1 MMASIRQRI
10 ESLEQQS
17 CAGFAGF
24 VVICSWE
31 YETATSDDALAQ
43 YVAANGPVAGG
54 KQVVFMGW
62 DA

>member
-1 MMASIRQRI
+1 MPSVRHRI
-10 ESLEQQS
+10 AALEQQA

-31 YETATSDDALAQ
+31 YDAATSDDALAL
-43 YVAANGPVAGG
+43 YVGANGPVADG
-54 KQVVFMGW
+54 KLVVFMGW

>member
-1 MMASIRQRI
+1 MPSVRQRI
-10 ESLEQQS
+10 ASLEERA

-31 YETATSDDALAQ
+31 YDTATSDDALAQ
-43 YVAANGPVAGG
+43 YVAANGPVPDG
-54 KQVVFMGW
+54 KLVVFMGW

>member
-1 MMASIRQRI
+1 MPNIRQRI
-10 ESLEQQS
+10 ESLEQRS
-17 CAGFAGF
+17 CDGFAGF

-31 YETATSDDALAQ
+31 FDTATSDDALAQ
-43 YVAANGPVAGG
+43 YVAANGPVADD

>member
-1 MMASIRQRI
+1 MPNISQRLK
-10 ESLEQQS
+10 SLEQQT

-31 YETATSDDALAQ
+31 YDTATSEDALAQ
-43 YVAANGPVAGG
+43 YVAANGPVADG
-54 KQVVFMGW
+54 KVVVFMGW

>member
-1 MMASIRQRI
+1 MPSIKQRI

-31 YETATSDDALAQ
+31 YEAATSAEALAQ
-43 YVAANGPVAGG
+43 YVAANGPVDDG
-54 KQVVFMGW
+54 KHVVFIGW
-62 DA
+62 GG

>member
-1 MMASIRQRI
+1 MPRVRQRI
-10 ESLEQQS
+10 ASLEQKA

-31 YETATSDDALAQ
+31 YDTTTTDDALKQ
-43 YVAANGPVAGG
+43 YVAANGPVAEG
-54 KQVVFMGW
+54 KLVVFMGW

>member
-1 MMASIRQRI
+1 MPCVRQRI
-10 ESLEQQS
+10 ASLEQRA

-31 YETATSDDALAQ
+31 YDTATSEDALAL
-43 YVAANGPVAGG
+43 YVAVNGPVADG
-54 KQVVFMGW
+54 KLVVFMGW